1 MFVFDSK
8 LYKLFGEDEKSK
20 ARKKKGKIKTY
31 FDQIKDPTIDN
42 KITQSIHSDWG
53 KLRVG
58 ISLTKNWGNVIN

>member
-42 KITQSIHSDWG
+42 KITQSIHSD
-53 KLRVG
+53 
-58 ISLTKNWGNVIN
+58 